1 MMTVETTLIDAIV
14 NIELQ
19 RDAGRQIDQHVL
31 IHVTEGD
38 GNKAYWVVQNV
49 NFPSMVELVD
59 HYLNNPLVTKDGDE
73 ITLTAPLLPVCAG
86 NVSSAQ
92 WAENQVLI

>member
-1 MMTVETTLIDAIV
+1 MQLSE
-14 NIELQ
+14 

-31 IHVTEGD
+31 IHVTDDD
-38 GNKAYWVVQNV
+38 GKKSYWVVQNV

-73 ITLTAPLLPVCAG
+73 ITLTVPLLPVCARNG
-86 NVSSAQ
+86 EYAQSAD
-92 WAENQVLI
+92 ENANAKNQSIRHT